1 MNQMSFAK
9 AIPDDQTEPRTS
21 RKNRAILEAA
31 TKVFL
36 RNGYVGTSMDEIAA
50 LAGVSKQ
57 TVYKH
62 FVDKEALF
70 SELVVATVRAASDPV
85 HDELLSLQESG
96 DIEADLRDLARRQLA
111 RVMQPQILQLRR
123 LVIGEAGRF
132 PDLGRTFYELGPGRT
147 IATLAT
153 VFESMAERGLLRL
166 EDASLAAEHF
176 NWLVMS
182 MPLNRAMLLG
192 DDEPPTDAELERYAD
207 AGVRVFLAAYGA
219 R

>member
-1 MNQMSFAK
+1 MGPMSFGK
-9 AIPDDQTEPRTS
+9 AIPDDQTEPRTR

-31 TKVFL
+31 TRVFL

-111 RVMQPQILQLRR
+111 KVMQPQVLQLRR

-147 IATLAT
+147 IAILAT
-153 VFESMAERGLLRL
+153 VFENMAERGLLRL

-192 DDEPPTDAELERYAD
+192 DDEPPTDAELRRYAD
-207 AGVRVFLAAYGA
+207 TGVRVFLAAYGA